1 MYVLSVFVGSV
12 CVVYMS
18 LYVSVRI
25 MGVSAGVL
33 LSVCEFM

>member
-18 LYVSVRI
+18 VYVSVRI
-25 MGVSAGVL
+25 YGC
-33 LSVCEFM
+33 VCRGFVECM